1 MRFLITAGP
10 CETDARKEA
19 TRPFDAALFSA
30 YMEYNEE
37 MAKAGVLVVAEGL
50 NPDGFRARVAL
61 AGAKRAVVDG
71 PFAESKEL
79 LGGFYVIEVA
89 SKQEAIDWALRHPA
103 GLGSHDVLEI
113 RQLTELS
120 DLEPKYQALIAEAA
134 PTWSAPLWRAG
145 RKTA

>member
-30 YMEYNEE
+30 YMKYNEE
-37 MAKAGVLVVAEGL
+37 MAKAGVLVVSEGL

-61 AGAKRAVVDG
+61 AGAQRAIAAG

-79 LGGFYVIEVA
+79 LGG
-89 SKQEAIDWALRHPA
+89 L
-103 GLGSHDVLEI
+103 
-113 RQLTELS
+113 
-120 DLEPKYQALIAEAA
+120 
-134 PTWSAPLWRAG
+134 
-145 RKTA
+145 